1 MKYNTLLFD
10 LDDTILDFT
19 KGEKKALTGLFKEMQ
34 VKDVQ
39 KAMDDYV
46 VLNKSL
52 WNELEKGNVTR
63 DYVLNTRFSMLFKK
77 YNIDVDGDQVEKRY
91 RHYLNL
97 QHDYIDGAEEILR
110 DLCKNYKLYIITN
123 GVSDT
128 QFKRIRDANLEQCF
142 ENVFVSEDI
151 GYQKP
156 AAEYFK
162 AVINKIPGFDLRKT
176 LIIGDS
182 LTADIAGGAR
192 LNIPTCWFNPQNVEN
207 YTDAKPIYEIHKL
220 SDLYEILK

>member
-19 KGEKKALTGLFKEMQ
+19 KGEKKALTALFNEMQ
-34 VKDVQ
+34 LKNVPN
-39 KAMDDYV
+39 AMDDYV
-46 VLNKSL
+46 ILNKYL

-63 DYVLNTRFSMLFKK
+63 DYILNTRFSMLFKK
-77 YNIDVDGDQVEKRY
+77 YNRDVDGEEVEKRY
-91 RHYLNL
+91 RQYLNL
-97 QHDYIDGAEEILR
+97 QHDCIEGAEEILR

-128 QFKRIRDANLEQCF
+128 QYKRIRDANLEQCF

-182 LTADIAGGAR
+182 LTADIDGGTR
-192 LNIPTCWFNPQNVEN
+192 INIHTCWFNPQNVEN
-207 YTDAKPIYEIHKL
+207 HTDVKPTYEIHKL
-220 SDLYEILK
+220 NDLYEILK